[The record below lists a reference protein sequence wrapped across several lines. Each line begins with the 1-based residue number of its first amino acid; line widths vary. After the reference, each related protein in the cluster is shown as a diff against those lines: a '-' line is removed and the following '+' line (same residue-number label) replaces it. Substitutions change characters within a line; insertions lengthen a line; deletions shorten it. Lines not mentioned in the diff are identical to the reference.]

1 MKNSST
7 TFTDRFEEEMKRSGL
22 SKATIADKIGVSKST
37 ITRYADG
44 SMGPNASSIAKLSLL
59 FGCSADYLLGL
70 TSKRNDSAD
79 PIMKE
84 SDVHYEADDRV
95 RKLLKLTDEELES
108 LSRKQIEEIYAFIE
122 FQIERSKKAAE

>member
-22 SKATIADKIGVSKST
+22 SKSTIADKIGVSKST

-70 TSKRNDSAD
+70 TSKRNSSAD

-84 SDVHYEADDRV
+84 SDVHYEADESI

-122 FQIERSKKAAE
+122 FQVERSKKAAE

>member
-44 SMGPNASSIAKLSLL
+44 SMGPNASSIAKLSLV

-70 TSKRNDSAD
+70 TSKRNASAE

>member
-70 TSKRNDSAD
+70 TSKRNASAD